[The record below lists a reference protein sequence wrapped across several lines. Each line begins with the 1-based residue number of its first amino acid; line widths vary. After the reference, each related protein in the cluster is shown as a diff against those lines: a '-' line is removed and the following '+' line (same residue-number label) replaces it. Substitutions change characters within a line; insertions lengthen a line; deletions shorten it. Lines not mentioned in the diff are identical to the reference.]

1 MKLIKH
7 ITLAILVATSLIS
20 CADEI
25 DNLSPFT
32 EVDPNEFLNTPAQFQ
47 NAVDGMYGQFFNYYA
62 SPGSGMQ
69 GIPDILADN
78 VILAQLGRRSN
89 QVFYNYQYTSA
100 TGGAIALYFSEAYEA
115 VNVAN
120 IVIDLIDRL
129 PAGETRDNILAQA
142 LAGRALA
149 HFDLVRFYGQI
160 PTQSADAL
168 NSLGVTY
175 IKVEDGDTEDPFA
188 LPERETVA
196 SNYEEIVGDLTT
208 AASLIAT
215 ENGEGRFNRDGI
227 FGMLSR
233 VYLYL
238 GEYQN
243 AIDAANEVSASIATA
258 AELEDVYTDVTNA
271 GVLVE
276 YSVNTS
282 SEAGFA
288 NVGVLYSQGSLDPD
302 TGEITNTI
310 SEYAVAFDFFN
321 SIDDDD
327 IRKSIIA
334 FDSNNGDALY
344 NGVRKFLGEPGQV
357 NGRLDTK
364 VLRVAEVLLNKAE
377 AQFELGD
384 EGGALMTLDEL
395 RNERFTTFIG
405 GETGAALEEAI
416 QFNRRVELALEGH
429 RFFDIKRRGE
439 DLVRSADGDLRDG
452 SGTPPITQLVPAD
465 DFRFQMPIPIGETN
479 ANPNFA
485 QNPGY

>member
-1 MKLIKH
+1 MKILKH
-7 ITLAILVATSLIS
+7 ITLAIFLAISLSS
-20 CADEI
+20 CNDEI

-32 EVDPNEFLNTPAQFQ
+32 EVDPVEFLRTPGQFQ

-62 SPGSGMQ
+62 APASGMQ

-78 VILAQLGRRSN
+78 VILAALGRRSN

-100 TGGAIALYFSEAYEA
+100 SGGAIALYFSEAYEA
-115 VNVAN
+115 INVAN
-120 IVIDLIDRL
+120 IIISQIDAL
-129 PAGETRDNILAQA
+129 PTGDIRDNILAQA

-160 PTQSADAL
+160 PTQSTDAL
-168 NSLGVTY
+168 NSLGITY
-175 IKVEDGDTEDPFA
+175 IKVEDGDTDDPFA
-188 LPERETVA
+188 LPERESVA
-196 SNYEEIVGDLTT
+196 SNYEEILGDLTR

-215 ENGEGRFNRDGI
+215 ANGEGRFNRDGI

-233 VYLYL
+233 IYLYL
-238 GEYQN
+238 GEYEN
-243 AIDAANEVSASIATA
+243 AIDAADEVSASIATA
-258 AELEDVYTDVTNA
+258 DELEDVYTDVTNS

-282 SEAGFA
+282 SEANFS
-288 NVGVLYSQGSLDPD
+288 NVGVLYSQGSLDPM
-302 TGEITNTI
+302 TGAITNTI

-334 FDSNNGDALY
+334 FDSNNGDVLY

-357 NGRLDTK
+357 NGRVDVK
-364 VLRVAEVLLNKAE
+364 ALRVAEVLLNKAE
-377 AQFELGD
+377 AQFELGN
-384 EGGALMTLDEL
+384 EGDALITLDEL
-395 RNERFTTFIG
+395 RNERFTTFAG
-405 GETGAALEEAI
+405 GETGEDLEEAI

-429 RFFDIKRRGE
+429 RFFDLKRRGE

-452 SGTPPITQLVPAD
+452 SGTPAIVQFVPAD
-465 DFRFQMPIPIGETN
+465 DFRFQMPIPIAEIN
-479 ANPNFA
+479 ANPNYE